1 MRARWAKAA
10 CAAATFS
17 GLPDQAFCG
26 AACSA
31 RLYEKLTFHGR
42 RTELVH
48 GVEPRRGID
57 VGLSA

>member
-1 MRARWAKAA
+1 MSRRLPFEVGFPLAERGEAVHLARWAKAR

-31 RLYEKLTFHGR
+31 R
-42 RTELVH
+42 
-48 GVEPRRGID
+48 P
-57 VGLSA
+57 